1 MGAMQMENR
10 VQLNCLIHGDYQK
23 FTTDENKACPHCD
36 QEKSQKQQDQA
47 IAKTQ
52 AKPSFDTLVVQI
64 PCTEHGTQELKIPK
78 FLQQV
83 AHKCPLCVEENRL
96 KELQPE
102 IKKLIQKTL
111 KKSGIPENNIGQN
124 FSSLDATRSP
134 KQQAITARLVQYIK
148 DLVAAGNSEGAKNI
162 LLCGNMGTGKTA
174 YASALLE
181 GVIHRSLVSKAAD
194 ENDLALKGGLSVLF
208 ISEPNLIHAITAT
221 WGQNATEKTQ
231 DLINRLSSKAI
242 LCIDDVGATTTT
254 HTHLLDAY
262 AAIIDERYKRKLPT
276 IMTSNLSHTDIRL
289 AIGARSADRFME
301 KNRIIVANFDW
312 QGYRNARP
320 GTNEIEMF

>member
-10 VQLNCLIHGDYQK
+10 VQLNCLIHGEYQK
-23 FTTDENKACPHCD
+23 FTTDENKTCPHCD
-36 QEKSQKQQDQA
+36 QKKSQKHQA
-47 IAKTQ
+47 HAVEKAQ
-52 AKPSFDTLVVQI
+52 VKHSFDITTVQVK
-64 PCTEHGTQELKIPK
+64 CDEHGLQELQVPK
-78 FLQQV
+78 FLINV
-83 AHKCPLCVEENRL
+83 VGKCPLCVEEKRL
-96 KELQPE
+96 TDLEPG
-102 IKKLIQKTL
+102 IKKLIKKTI
-111 KKSGIPENNIGQN
+111 KKSGIPENNIGMT
-124 FSSLDATRSP
+124 FSKMDATRSP
-134 KQQAITARLVQYIK
+134 KQQKITARLVQYIK
-148 DLVAAGNSEGAKNI
+148 DLVATGHSTGAKNI

-181 GVIHRSLVSKAAD
+181 GIIRRSLVSKIAD

-221 WGQNATEKTQ
+221 WGNNATEKTQ

-276 IMTSNLSHTDIRL
+276 IMTSNLNHEDIRL
-289 AIGARSADRFME
+289 AIGARSADRFLE
-301 KNRIIVANFDW
+301 KDRIIIANFDW
-312 QGYRNARP
+312 QGYRAGKP
-320 GTNEIEMF
+320 GTDEIEMF